1 MAPEGRRRA
10 PLRRLPALATVA
22 TLLVGGTAADALALG
37 AQEPAP
43 ASEREERP
51 RVVVVTT
58 GGTIASAPGGTVAG
72 DSLVAAVPEL
82 LDHAQV
88 AVDELYRIGSS
99 RMTPERW
106 LELARHVDGLLAA
119 DPGLA
124 GVVVTHGTDTLEETA
139 FFLDRTLRRR
149 RPVVL
154 VGSMRPPGAL
164 SADGPANLV
173 AAVRVAVAPEAVG
186 RGVLVVLNDE
196 ISAARDVEKRHNQR
210 VDAFGTD
217 DLGLLGWVDPDT
229 VLFRR
234 APLPLHATGALVDLD
249 GLGRLPEVIPVADYT
264 GSDGSV
270 LRALAS
276 RPAEARPDGVVV
288 ATFAGGR
295 MSPGTREAVRVAVEA
310 GIQVVL
316 ASRVPGGR
324 IVGDPASEL
333 GAVVAP
339 DLPPHKAR
347 ILLMLALGAT
357 RDRDEL
363 QRLFLRF

>member
-1 MAPEGRRRA
+1 MAPEAGRWL
-10 PLRRLPALATVA
+10 PFRRLPAVVVA
-22 TLLVGGTAADALALG
+22 VLLGVVVADALPLG
-37 AQEPAP
+37 AQEPA
-43 ASEREERP
+43 AGAEREGRP

-82 LDHAQV
+82 ADHAEV
-88 AVDELYRIGSS
+88 TVDELYRIGSS
-99 RMTPERW
+99 RMTPDRW
-106 LELARHVDGLLAA
+106 LELARHVDALLAA

-139 FFLDRTLRRR
+139 FFLELTLRGR

-173 AAVRVAVAPEAVG
+173 AAVRVAVAPDAVG

-196 ISAARDVEKRHNQR
+196 IAAARDVEKLHNQR
-210 VDAFGTD
+210 VDAFRTD

-234 APLPLHATGALVDLD
+234 APLRPDGTGRPFALDR
-249 GLGRLPEVIPVADYT
+249 LGRLPEVIPVADYT

-276 RPAEARPDGVVV
+276 RPAGARPDGVVV

-295 MSPGTREAVRVAVEA
+295 MSPGTREGVQAAVEA
-310 GIQVVL
+310 GVQVVL

-324 IVGDPASEL
+324 IVGDPAAEL

-347 ILLMLALGAT
+347 ILLMLALDVT

-363 QRLFLRF
+363 QRLFHRF

>member
-1 MAPEGRRRA
+1 MAPERR
-10 PLRRLPALATVA
+10 PLRVRPLPAVTVLAA
-22 TLLVGGTAADALALG
+22 LLGGGAAGVPALQ

-43 ASEREERP
+43 AGEREGRP

-82 LDHAQV
+82 LDHAEV
-88 AVDELYRIGSS
+88 EVDELYRIGSS

-106 LELARHVDGLLAA
+106 LELARHVDALLAA

-139 FFLDRTLRRR
+139 LFLELTLRRR

-173 AAVRVAVAPEAVG
+173 AAVRVAVAPHAVG

-196 ISAARDVEKRHNQR
+196 IAAARDVEKLHNQR
-210 VDAFGTD
+210 VDAFRTD

-234 APLPLHATGALVDLD
+234 RPLRPDTTRRPFLPD
-249 GLGRLPEVIPVADYT
+249 GRGRLPEVIPVADYT

-276 RPAEARPDGVVV
+276 RRAEARPDGVVV

-295 MSPGTREAVRVAVEA
+295 MSPGTRDAVRTAVEA
-310 GIQVVL
+310 GIHVVL

-347 ILLMLALGAT
+347 ILLMLALGVT